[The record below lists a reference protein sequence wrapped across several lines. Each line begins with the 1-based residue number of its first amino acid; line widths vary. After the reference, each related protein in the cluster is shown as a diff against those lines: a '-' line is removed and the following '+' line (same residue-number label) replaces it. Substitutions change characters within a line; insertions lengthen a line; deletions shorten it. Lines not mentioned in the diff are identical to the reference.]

1 MNVILCLLYFPGRMC
16 GRAMCKRLSRC
27 MPEPVI
33 AAAAE
38 NGKKKRP
45 AHIRLAGG
53 RRAEAHAEN
62 GKKKRPAHIRL
73 AGGRAKAHAE
83 NGKKRG
89 RLTLDWLADV
99 PKLTPRTVKK
109 RGRLT
114 LDWLVDVPKLTL
126 RTVKKRPA
134 QIRLA
139 GGRAEAHAENGKKN

>member
-1 MNVILCLLYFPGRMC
+1 MNVILRLLYFPGRMC
-16 GRAMCKRLSRC
+16 GRAMSKRLSRC

-53 RRAEAHAEN
+53 RAEAHAEN
-62 GKKKRPAHIRL
+62 GK
-73 AGGRAKAHAE
+73 
-83 NGKKRG
+83 
-89 RLTLDWLADV
+89 
-99 PKLTPRTVKK
+99 
-109 RGRLT
+109 
-114 LDWLVDVPKLTL
+114 
-126 RTVKKRPA
+126 KKRPA

>member
-1 MNVILCLLYFPGRMC
+1 
-16 GRAMCKRLSRC
+16 

-73 AGGRAKAHAE
+73 AGGRA
-83 NGKKRG
+83 
-89 RLTLDWLADV
+89 
-99 PKLTPRTVKK
+99 
-109 RGRLT
+109 
-114 LDWLVDVPKLTL
+114 
-126 RTVKKRPA
+126 
-134 QIRLA
+134 
-139 GGRAEAHAENGKKN
+139 EAHAENGKKEAGSHSTGWRTCRSSRRER